1 MSKMALRRCPDCGE
15 YTLDEHCTRCGRSTE
30 RAGPA
35 RYSPEDRYG
44 HYRRALKKEAAR
56 PPKED

>member
-1 MSKMALRRCPDCGE
+1 MALRRCPDCGG
-15 YTLDEHCTRCGRSTE
+15 YTLEDRCTQCGRSTE

-44 HYRRALKKEAAR
+44 QYRRALKKEVAR
-56 PPKED
+56 PQEDE

>member
-1 MSKMALRRCPDCGE
+1 MALRRCQKCEE
-15 YTLDEHCTRCGRSTE
+15 YTLEDPCPRCGCATD

-44 HYRRALKKEAAR
+44 QYRRALKKEAGRAKD
-56 PPKED
+56 PE

>member
-1 MSKMALRRCPDCGE
+1 MALRRCPDCE
-15 YTLDEHCTRCGRSTE
+15 LYTLEEHCTKCGRSTE

-44 HYRRALKKEAAR
+44 KYRRALKKEAAGPR
-56 PPKED
+56 DEG

>member
-1 MSKMALRRCPDCGE
+1 MSKMALRRCPGCGE
-15 YTLDEHCTRCGRSTE
+15 YTLEDHCTRCGRSTE

-44 HYRRALKKEAAR
+44 RYRRALKREAGR
-56 PPKED
+56 PQEEE

>member
-1 MSKMALRRCPDCGE
+1 MEMALRRCPACEE
-15 YTLDEHCTRCGRSTE
+15 YTPENQCNRCGWTTE

-44 HYRRALKKEAAR
+44 AYRRALKKEAR
-56 PPKED
+56 EGTRTD